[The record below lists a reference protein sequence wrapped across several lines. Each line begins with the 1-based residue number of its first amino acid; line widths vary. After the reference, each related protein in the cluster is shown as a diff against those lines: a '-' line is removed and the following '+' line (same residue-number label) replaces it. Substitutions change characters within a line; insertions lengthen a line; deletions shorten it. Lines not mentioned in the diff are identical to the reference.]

1 MSMTRS
7 AVNRLLFA
15 LPALTIFFLVACGRG
30 GSPQPAPTFTI
41 GGTVVK
47 LAGSNGGLV
56 LQNNGT
62 DQAAVNADGV
72 FQFPTA
78 LSSGASYSV
87 AILTQPSSP
96 KQTCGVVN
104 GSGTIT
110 SNVSNVEVDCGHS
123 EWTWMAGSQS
133 FNQIGTYGTLGT
145 PAAANTPGGRQSA
158 ATWTDKQGNLW
169 LFGGYGHDY
178 AGNLFPFQDLWE
190 YSSSQWAWM
199 GGPMLSGGNGSYGN
213 LGVASASNLPGSRFD
228 AASWTDGAG
237 NFWLLGGEGLDSA
250 GNENV
255 LNDIWEYSNGQW
267 AWTGGSKVAPQN
279 SVYGT
284 LGVSSPGN
292 ILGGRDL
299 ASTWVDASG
308 NLWVF
313 GGLGYAASNTVND
326 ELNDFWKYDG
336 SEWTWMGGSTSARQP
351 GVYGTEGVAA
361 STNIPGARF
370 AACRWTDASGALWL
384 FGGTG
389 VNGANQ
395 GVILND
401 LWKFSGGQW
410 TWVTGSSLGDVPG
423 VYGTLGVAAASNVPG
438 SRQFAASWTDASGN
452 FWLFGG
458 SGFDST
464 GTVGQ
469 LNDLWKYSNGQWTW
483 MSGSNVADQNSNF
496 GTQGTPGVDTV
507 PGGRFDLSTWIDP
520 SGNLWLFGGWTTIA
534 GGSDNLNDLWMYEP

>member
-1 MSMTRS
+1 MRMTRS
-7 AVNRLLFA
+7 AVNRLFFA
-15 LPALTIFFLVACGRG
+15 LPALTTFFLTACGGG

-41 GGTVVK
+41 AGTVVK
-47 LAGSNGGLV
+47 LAGSGGGLV

-62 DQAAVNADGV
+62 DQVPVNANGV

-78 LSSGASYSV
+78 LSTGSSYSV
-87 AILTQPSSP
+87 TILTQPSSP

-110 SNVSNVEVDCGHS
+110 SNVSNIQVDCGHN
-123 EWTWMAGSQS
+123 EWTWMGGSQS

-145 PAAANTPGGRQSA
+145 PAAGNTPGGRQSA
-158 ATWTDKQGNLW
+158 ATWTDKLGNLW

-178 AGNLFPFQDLWE
+178 AGNLFPLQDLWE
-190 YSSSQWAWM
+190 YTSGQWAWM
-199 GGPMLSGGNGSYGN
+199 GGPMLSGGSGSYGN
-213 LGVASASNLPGSRFD
+213 LGVASASNLPGSRFE
-228 AASWTDGAG
+228 AASWTDTAG
-237 NFWLLGGEGLDSA
+237 NFWLLGGEGFDSA
-250 GNENV
+250 SNENV
-255 LNDIWEYSNGQW
+255 MNDVWEYSNGQW
-267 AWTGGSKVAPQN
+267 TWTGGSKVAPQN

-284 LGVSSPGN
+284 LGMSSPGN

-299 ASTWVDASG
+299 ASIWVDASG

-336 SEWTWMGGSTSARQP
+336 SAWTWMGGSTSPRQP
-351 GVYGTEGVAA
+351 GVYGTQGVAA

-370 AACRWTDASGALWL
+370 GARSWTDASGAFWL

-389 VNGANQ
+389 VNGVNQ
-395 GVILND
+395 GVVLND
-401 LWKFSGGQW
+401 LWKYSGGQW
-410 TWVTGSSLGDVPG
+410 TWVAGSNLGDVLG
-423 VYGTLGVAAASNVPG
+423 VYGTLGVAAANNTPG
-438 SRQFAASWTDASGN
+438 ARQFAASWNDAAGN

-458 SGFDST
+458 NGADST
-464 GTVGQ
+464 GTFGQ

-483 MSGSNVADQNSNF
+483 MSGANVVDQNSNF

-507 PGGRFDLSTWIDP
+507 PGGRSDLSTWVDP